1 MWILKYDAKNRI
13 YKIAIEK
20 KKKKRVALVT
30 QW

>member
-1 MWILKYDAKNRI
+1 MWILKYDAKNLI

-20 KKKKRVALVT
+20 KKKRVAIVT